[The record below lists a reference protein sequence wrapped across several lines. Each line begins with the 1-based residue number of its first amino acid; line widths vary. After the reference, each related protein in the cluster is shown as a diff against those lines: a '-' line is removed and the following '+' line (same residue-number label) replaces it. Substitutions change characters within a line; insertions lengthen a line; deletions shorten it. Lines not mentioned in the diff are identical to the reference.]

1 MSCADKS
8 PNSIHNNSH
17 LNEKKND
24 YLHYLLIINI
34 SSQHYTYCTKQIPNK
49 FLFYLLLLLLL
60 YFLLDSFLF
69 FKL

>member
-8 PNSIHNNSH
+8 PSFIHNNSY
-17 LNEKKND
+17 LNEKKNAC
-24 YLHYLLIINI
+24 LHYLLTINI
-34 SSQHYTYCTKQIPNK
+34 ISQPYTYCTKQIPNK

-60 YFLLDSFLF
+60 YFLLDSFSF